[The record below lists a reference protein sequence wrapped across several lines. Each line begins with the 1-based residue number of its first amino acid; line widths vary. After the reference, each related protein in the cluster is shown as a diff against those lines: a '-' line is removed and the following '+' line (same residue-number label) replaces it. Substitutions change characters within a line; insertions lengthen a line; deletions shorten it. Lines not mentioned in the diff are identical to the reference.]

1 VRTKRIFVVF
11 ASALALV
18 GYFEPA
24 DAATP
29 DYSKSVVVASENVA
43 TDITQSGIKV
53 YLDTFRPN
61 MDLYLNVGLHVN
73 ATLSTTDK
81 TVVSVNYTNGTLQ
94 YHFRFGPY
102 LTSAAK
108 TNALAT
114 IKDSSGVTRIQIFGM
129 PSDFPILSIS
139 GNNKALAGE
148 SFLASPTTTEGSY
161 AIATKGV
168 NTLFFNKSPR
178 FIVGFRELNDSTATA
193 LPSGTPRYAYLE
205 QVQLNHESLAP
216 GIWKLLDSSFQI
228 VGRVD
233 TFATESQVVEPDGH
247 GITVAPDGN
256 PIVLATPSRTVDSSW
271 LTKPYAGAIADCVVA
286 EVNNGKV
293 VHQFSLWDWANTHR
307 SEAKTLLDNGLR
319 DADPAQPNGP
329 ADICHAN
336 SIQYYAA
343 TNEYL
348 LSSRSLSSLFI
359 LDSTLTTVKQVLTSP
374 GSMQHFA
381 RFNSAT
387 EITDLGNYTNE
398 KFSRFQKWT
407 LSDNKWTLSEITLPI
422 HVLYC
427 GNAQL
432 IDPTHLWV
440 GGGCQAFEKNV
451 LGVLYDVST
460 GTPKEL
466 SRLVV
471 SSMGYSYRADL
482 YHPN

>member
-1 VRTKRIFVVF
+1 
-11 ASALALV
+11 
-18 GYFEPA
+18 
-24 DAATP
+24 
-29 DYSKSVVVASENVA
+29 
-43 TDITQSGIKV
+43 
-53 YLDTFRPN
+53 
-61 MDLYLNVGLHVN
+61 
-73 ATLSTTDK
+73 
-81 TVVSVNYTNGTLQ
+81 
-94 YHFRFGPY
+94 
-102 LTSAAK
+102 
-108 TNALAT
+108 
-114 IKDSSGVTRIQIFGM
+114 M

-148 SFLASPTTTEGSY
+148 SFLASPTTTDGSY

-247 GITVAPDGN
+247 DITVAPDGN

-271 LTKPYAGAIADCVVA
+271 LTKPYTGAIADCVVA

-293 VHQFSLWDWANTHR
+293 VHQFSLWDWANTHQ

-336 SIQYYAA
+336 SIQYNAA

-407 LSDNKWTLSEITLPI
+407 LSDNKWTLAEITLPI

-440 GGGCQAFEKNV
+440 GDGCQAFDKNV

-482 YHPN
+482 DHPN